1 MVKKGKLNHIWKEL
15 MNVERILLT
24 THMRPDGDGI
34 ASELALALIL
44 RMEGK
49 TVYIANHDQTPEMYQ
64 WLPGAHSII
73 TVTDKRRGRLPK
85 RFDLSVLLDCSSESR
100 IGMASEIVRRA
111 PRIISIDHHENTE
124 CFRDYC
130 YVNTDAS
137 SIGEIIYKLIPDP
150 RRYLNRDIA
159 ACLYTSILWDTGSF
173 AYSNTS
179 TRVFR
184 IVSRLLEY
192 DVDPAYV
199 YSRVFNSKSI
209 AHFRLLGEALKLLK
223 LDDSGKIASLIIP
236 LSVYTEIGAKEED
249 NEGILEVIKGL
260 KDVDLI
266 IFLRQL
272 NATMIKGSLRSVNR
286 IDCNYLA
293 NLYDGGGHFKASG
306 FVIEGNVKQQ
316 GPAIME
322 RLIGEVHEKGWT

>member
-1 MVKKGKLNHIWKEL
+1 MTKRGRLSQIWKEL
-15 MNVERILLT
+15 MDVERIVLT
-24 THMRPDGDGI
+24 THVRPDGDGI
-34 ASELALALIL
+34 ASELALASIL

-49 TVYIANHDQTPEMYQ
+49 SVYIVNHDATPEMYK
-64 WLPGAHSII
+64 WLPGAQSII
-73 TVTDKRRGRLPK
+73 SVTERGKGRIPRK
-85 RFDLSVLLDCSSESR
+85 IDLSVLLDCSSESR

-111 PRIISIDHHENTE
+111 HRIISIDHHENTE

-130 YVNTDAS
+130 YINTDVS
-137 SIGEIIYKLIPDP
+137 SIGEILFKLLPDLKL
-150 RRYLNRDIA
+150 YLNHDIA
-159 ACLYTSILWDTGSF
+159 TCFYTSILWDTGSF

-184 IVSRLLEY
+184 IVSKLLEY

-199 YSRVFNSKSI
+199 YSRLFNSKSI

-223 LDDSGKIASLIIP
+223 LDSTGRIAYLIIP
-236 LSVYTEIGAKEED
+236 LHLYTEIGAKEED

-260 KDVDLI
+260 KEVDLI

-272 NATMIKGSLRSVNR
+272 DEKMMKGSLRSVNR

-293 NLYDGGGHFKASG
+293 YLYGGGGHLKASG
-306 FVIEGNVKQQ
+306 FVIEGEVKKK
-316 GPAIME
+316 GPVIIE
-322 RLIGEVHEKGWT
+322 RLIGEVYEKGWL

>member
-1 MVKKGKLNHIWKEL
+1 MAKKGKLNHIWKEL
-15 MNVERILLT
+15 MDVERILLT
-24 THMRPDGDGI
+24 THVRPDGDGI
-34 ASELALALIL
+34 ASELALAMIL
-44 RMEGK
+44 RMGGK
-49 TVYIANHDQTPEMYQ
+49 TVYIANHDKTPEMYQ

-73 TVTDKRRGRLPK
+73 TVTKKGGGRLPK

-137 SIGEIIYKLIPDP
+137 SIGEIIYKLVPDP
-150 RRYLNRDIA
+150 RRYLNSDIA
-159 ACLYTSILWDTGSF
+159 TCLYTSILWDTGSF

-199 YSRVFNSKSI
+199 YSRIFNSKNI

-223 LDDSGKIASLIIP
+223 LDGSGRIASLIIP
-236 LSVYTEIGAKEED
+236 LSVYSEIGAKEED

-272 NATMIKGSLRSVNR
+272 NETMIKGSLRSVNR
-286 IDCNYLA
+286 INCNYLA
-293 NLYDGGGHFKASG
+293 NLYGGGGHLKASG
-306 FVIEGNVKQQ
+306 FVIEGNVKQK
-316 GPAIME
+316 GIAIIE

>member
-1 MVKKGKLNHIWKEL
+1 MARKGKLNHIWKEL

-24 THMRPDGDGI
+24 THVRPDGDGI

-73 TVTDKRRGRLPK
+73 TVTEERRGRLPK

-111 PRIISIDHHENTE
+111 PRIISIDHHVNTE

-150 RRYLNRDIA
+150 RRYINSDIA

-199 YSRVFNSKSI
+199 YSRIFNSKSI

-223 LDDSGKIASLIIP
+223 LDDSGRIASLIIP

-260 KDVDLI
+260 KNVDLI

-272 NATMIKGSLRSVNR
+272 NDTMIKGSLRSVNR

-293 NLYDGGGHFKASG
+293 KLYAGGGHLKASG

-316 GPAIME
+316 GPTIIE